1 MLWEGASPPCFF
13 FIVIIAERKSKR
25 LSPDALSTFLR
36 RAQKAVG
43 LEGDVNVLLTANEH
57 MRRLNRQF
65 RQKDEAT
72 DVLSF
77 PADVSSTSP
86 EKYAGDLAISVEI
99 ARQSA
104 QRLGHSFED
113 EIKILMLHGIL
124 HLAGYD
130 HESDNGEMARTEDR
144 LRQKLGLPIT
154 LISRVQSTNG
164 KGKKRPRK
172 SK

>member
-1 MLWEGASPPCFF
+1 MMWEGVSPPRFF
-13 FIVIIAERKSKR
+13 LIVIIAERKSRR

-36 RAQKAVG
+36 RAQMAVG
-43 LEGDVNVLLTANEH
+43 LKGDVNVLLTANQH

-65 RQKDEAT
+65 RQKDKPT

-77 PADVSSTSP
+77 PADLSGKSP

-99 ARQSA
+99 ARESA
-104 QRLGHSFED
+104 KQLGHSLED
-113 EIKILMLHGIL
+113 EIKVLILHGVL

-144 LRQKLGLPIT
+144 LRQKLDLPIA

-164 KGKKRPRK
+164 KGKTRPRK